1 MIVEAAFAVL
11 VSEGAFRVASRM
23 NQPLDADKIKTNQFG
38 RVREDINEDELNRIQ
53 AAANDFQSRI
63 NGAASSLIEPTMSWF
78 EQLSEFRK
86 IMDFEAET
94 SPNIYVQNAVEKF
107 VQLLRHYVRGRIMSV
122 LTQQI
127 SPAQNV
133 IANIHRRVER
143 YLEPYMDNFEY
154 LYDTL
159 TNSERYMTR
168 FYWYM
173 LHDIKWHMNCG
184 SNMAFD
190 HELCSLSRQINEEMA
205 LAIGIIKVT
214 IPELTKAQH
223 EFNNIMLLEMQIGNF
238 YKLGVPL
245 ECFHTEV
252 PDKQV
257 EVDDFWHLNGQP
269 SPKQFMDLAQLG
281 PNATASAYS
290 PNLEELRL
298 PIRTKNSLK
307 GTLNADSFGDV
318 PPRTF
323 NSRGDP
329 PSYIESNATE
339 RNASVSVRVPL
350 ELNTSTYDTL
360 PFFSLEAFLTQVGSH
375 ISDICNSMLKDKYF
389 GFRSITDT
397 LLCMSGEEL
406 KYLPLWAG
414 GNEDGTGGVFEKP
427 IPPAAF
433 GVAPNGPG
441 PAYHTGLSVFSQS
454 SSIVDVGEDEDMT
467 EVGTIN
473 TSVAVENGFLDH
485 LDRRV
490 VISDFGSIDS
500 FDAPNGYEAKANGGA
515 VAQDEDEDEDDFM
528 LASDDED
535 EDFAV

>member
-23 NQPLDADKIKTNQFG
+23 NQPLDADKTKTNQFG
-38 RVREDINEDELNRIQ
+38 RLREDINEDELNRIQ

-94 SPNIYVQNAVEKF
+94 SPSIDVQNTVETL

-127 SPAQNV
+127 LPAQNA
-133 IANIHRRVER
+133 IANVHRRVER

-159 TNSERYMTR
+159 TNSERYLTR
-168 FYWYM
+168 FYWDM
-173 LHDIKWHMNCG
+173 LHDLRWNMNSG

-205 LAIGIIKVT
+205 LATGIIKVT
-214 IPELTKAQH
+214 IPDLIKAQH

-238 YKLGVPL
+238 YKFGVPL

-252 PDKQV
+252 PDNQV
-257 EVDDFWHLNGQP
+257 EVDDFWNVNGKP
-269 SPKQFMDLAQLG
+269 SPKQFMDPLG
-281 PNATASAYS
+281 VNVTASGYS
-290 PNLEELRL
+290 PNFERLRF

-307 GTLNADSFGDV
+307 GTLSADSSGDV
-318 PPRTF
+318 PPWTF
-323 NSRGDP
+323 TSMVDP

-350 ELNTSTYDTL
+350 ELNASTYDTL

-375 ISDICNSMLKDKYF
+375 ISDICNSMLKDRYF

-397 LLCMSGEEL
+397 CLCMSGEEL

-433 GVAPNGPG
+433 GGAPNGPG
-441 PAYHTGLSVFSQS
+441 PAYHTGLSIFSQS
-454 SSIVDVGEDEDMT
+454 SSIVDVGEDDDMT

-490 VISDFGSIDS
+490 ILSDVGTIDS
-500 FDAPNGYEAKANGGA
+500 DAPNDYEAKANGGA
-515 VAQDEDEDEDDFM
+515 VAQDEDEDEDEDDFM
-528 LASDDED
+528 LVSEDED